1 MRGQKK
7 SAKQL
12 TSRFE
17 SRLLWFFSW
26 KDISFKRF
34 RAHHLVVLNQ
44 REITALDLL
53 WQGRSASRGSRSTM
67 GMAPLGL
74 IGWSRLPV
82 LRVLGRINQYCYD
95 RHRSGCWQ
103 GKYFTKKALGI
114 SSAHWKKTY
123 SWIHDQVLLHIF
135 CRLIARRREL
145 EDAQKQFHALASRI
159 SGEEQSLDGRGCS
172 GGSFGGSCELSSFAN
187 IQAKQISQ
195 KLSLRLT
202 RRKAWEMLVQ
212 QFFAQTSA
220 RSEVGEWW
228 VVLAP
233 LTSPSLA
240 FSGVSGVSGS
250 RSFFSFENSENRHR
264 DIH

>member
-1 MRGQKK
+1 MI
-7 SAKQL
+7 
-12 TSRFE
+12 
-17 SRLLWFFSW
+17 
-26 KDISFKRF
+26 DIGVG
-34 RAHHLVVLNQ
+34 A
-44 REITALDLL
+44 
-53 WQGRSASRGSRSTM
+53 GRVNIS
-67 GMAPLGL
+67 
-74 IGWSRLPV
+74 
-82 LRVLGRINQYCYD
+82 
-95 RHRSGCWQ
+95 
-103 GKYFTKKALGI
+103 TKKALGI

-172 GGSFGGSCELSSFAN
+172 GGVLVEAVSFSVLP
-187 IQAKQISQ
+187 IYKQQISQ

-202 RRKAWEMLVQ
+202 RRKAREMLVQ

-240 FSGVSGVSGS
+240 FLAFLALGS
-250 RSFFSFENSENRHR
+250 RSLFRLKTPFRHR